1 MRKERVARK
10 ERLALQVGIALTAGV
25 FGAVPVA
32 EGAPVVDKIVT
43 TGTQVAQNG
52 SVTDVTGTQ
61 QNNIVKWTDFSVNQG
76 ETVRFDK
83 GAQEKN
89 YLNLVTGPKT
99 SEIAG
104 RIEGG
109 KDVYLVNPHG
119 VIISHGAQV
128 NVGNLYVSTENT
140 DAALEAFNAGKTPGA
155 VLTAGTA
162 NADVVNLGGIAASSV
177 IVNGDT
183 IRFLTDNVQAQDVT
197 LQAAKSVVKE
207 QTATQSASTGVLRA
221 AALAAKPSYVLRAPS
236 VSNKIAILDA
246 TGLAAMNQNLSGDYS
261 LEADLALS
269 GSYTPIGGNS
279 YGAFT
284 GKFDGN
290 FHTISG
296 IQVSG
301 GTYGGLFG
309 LTSGATIQ
317 NVGVKSGTIN
327 AQYVGGIVGRAE
339 NQTKL
344 IDVFNDGTTI
354 QPTGKGVNSFYA
366 GGIVGYA
373 QNSSIN
379 KAYNTGA
386 IGGRGGGILG
396 CSDSTTVSNVYNT
409 YTGNNSAAGIVGYG
423 VQNDKVSSIT
433 NAYTTGSK
441 IGSNLYTGKQSNAYS
456 VTGVDTASKTSATYS
471 GFDISSSG
479 SDDTVWRIYE
489 GKSLPLLRD
498 FLRRGKG
505 TVAVNYDYTQGS
517 NSGSNGGSDLTLT
530 YNNQDV
536 KLSNLHYTNAN
547 GLTID
552 ASKITQ
558 DTGSLRNANVYDGN
572 GDGKIDVTPDE
583 NGKVFDSNGQMAFYC
598 TSQDGYDL
606 VGNNVYI
613 NQREVNIT
621 GDSVA
626 GKHIT
631 KVYDGKK
638 DASEAVKAI
647 FNASDSSATGL
658 IAGDTTASLTT
669 NDLKA
674 AFDTK
679 DVGVGKT
686 VTANGT
692 LTLTQTA
699 HNYKVTGSGTAQLK
713 NITLTGDI
721 TPATL
726 KLSLADDKT
735 LTKVYEGKAN
745 AATAETVS
753 SLFSNDKTVTGLKTD
768 DNGEQDDVALG
779 FWNNDA
785 KGTYGAKKADGT
797 FTADGSA
804 GEHDVEL
811 AGIQLSGAD
820 KDNYNLVDEHRN
832 IIWGKQYT
840 AGADATASG
849 TLQDVGRASGGT
861 AYLTGTITKR
871 NLTADGFTWYDGS
884 TPHAVQDNT
893 KEYNMTSVYKAANG
907 KTVNKA
913 DGSSAGL
920 VEGDQVAFT
929 VQQSGTH
936 FVNATVADGKVTVQ
950 NNDAKTVK
958 DANQIAYAVTVSGD
972 DAKNYTLNGS
982 DIENGGTA
990 TVYGEGHITPRTL
1003 LVAATDGK
1011 VFEKTYDGGTA
1022 LKTSDGKGTD
1032 TNPFTLA
1039 DGYLAYTG
1047 DDRHQLLNDGATI
1060 TYTGTYSDPN
1070 VARDATSGK
1079 ATTKDVT
1086 FTAQV
1091 KDADGQPSQNYV
1103 FLNGD
1108 SKSTTMAF
1116 VGKGIINPAKI
1127 TAVTFEDASKQYDST
1142 SVNSSI
1148 TMTGATGLVNGESFS
1163 DILQAGTDSQY
1174 VVQNGD
1180 TYQETSHVNA
1190 TNASYTV
1197 SLQNPLGNYDLALP
1211 QDAQGHYLAY
1221 GKGTITPLTI
1231 TKITLNPKA
1240 NTHITKVY
1248 DGNNDVTHVENGQT
1262 VEAKSYVTTLEAD
1275 IPNSTNKLTF
1285 TQDAPSLG
1293 YTVEDAR
1300 FDEKNSHNSQKQNVT
1315 YYLDVKGPDG
1325 FADYTFD
1332 ASLLDQEGRVKAAYA
1347 PQGVITPR
1355 DVKPVV
1361 KGSVTK
1367 VFDGTTDVVD
1377 AGGAKLSGNQLV
1389 DLQGILAADQGSV
1402 TNKTKAVYQNAN
1414 VNRAGNYED
1423 GKGFV
1428 QYTYQLD
1435 GDANGNYHLTQTSG
1449 TGDGT
1454 ITPRHLTAEFSSVHK
1469 TYDGNTTLVGTVDN
1483 QGLPTIKPKN
1493 LADKDT
1499 NKDQIGVSYRG
1510 VYASPDVTDG
1520 NYVKYTG
1527 VALTNNDAGNYVLD
1541 LSYLPGEAE
1550 KTVRGEGKITSA
1562 QVTKND
1568 IVTLFA
1574 PITKIYDGNTNVAY
1588 NHTSDAAYDADY
1600 AAGGARSKTAADFLQ
1615 DGDDA
1620 ASGTQSI
1627 CIKGRALTYG
1637 KDYTIA
1643 AADGATYDGK
1653 DAGNHN
1659 VTYRF
1664 QLSGTVRRNYDF
1676 SQVLGDNSVFSGN
1689 DLLGKT
1695 QGTITRKTVT
1705 AALSGVTDVI
1715 EKKAYDGKT
1724 TLPTGTDVTNRVT
1737 FRGLLGS
1744 DAQLGKVTGAYDT
1757 KDVARNADGTVGTK
1771 DVLYTP
1777 TLDGTGAANYQLKLV
1792 SPEGAALTG
1801 TTLTGAGQGRIL
1813 PKELGFTADRT
1824 DKTYDAT
1831 ADAAVIHP
1839 AFTGFVG
1846 SESLTPGTVDGTA
1859 DGKSLVKAQ
1868 YGIYDGTTFTP
1879 DENVEGDEE
1888 DKAVAYQNLQQ
1899 ALAHAAGQK
1908 DTIKA
1913 SNYTIADTVYF
1924 DKPKEQEQGQGKIKR
1939 LALSAGDIK
1948 KRWSSNITKQYD
1960 GTRDVDITDPEK
1972 NFQIYI
1978 DETTAADGTKLKLPK
1993 TVYLHYELDASQG
2006 GAQYN
2011 SADVKDADAVTYHI
2025 SGLKNSE
2032 KLANNFTFSDGGS
2045 LDPEKYKGD
2054 FTLINDDT
2062 SGSGIMVG
2070 DGTQHAVVGIKKRVL
2085 KGEVTSGHNDKTYNG
2100 ETAADSSFLVLT
2112 AGTDGKSAAEIEAM
2126 LQKDGTTFGNLV
2138 QANYID
2144 AQGHADASASTRPGT
2159 KQVRYTVSLTD
2170 ALKDNYT
2177 VDKDDTTKTET
2188 SYDGYGDIF
2197 KRVVYVDFADDKEDT
2212 KTYDGYDDV
2221 KKPLRTFA
2229 LSDEQGDTGIIKAD
2243 QGKVHLDTG
2252 NITGKYASAHVKR
2265 AADGTPVAQQVSYRG
2280 FGVDNANYEVRAK
2293 AADGADS
2300 DTLVG
2305 KGTITPATLHVGL
2318 KDEKVTKVY
2327 DNTRDVKDATY
2338 GLANVV
2344 KRESDLKTGE
2354 HNVRDA
2360 VHITLLDG
2368 TPQYDNKNANIVKGQ
2383 KTENRSVTYELTWD
2397 NPDYEL
2403 ALAQGAPSQSLDV
2416 TKEVSAGN
2424 VGTVRLVTNAAT
2436 ITPKTVTAALSGVK
2450 DTIEKTY
2457 DGNATLPTA
2466 DLKNRVTFTG
2476 LYDEDQQL
2484 AKVAGVYDTKD
2495 VAWNADGTV
2504 GTKNILYTPKL
2515 EGTGTANYE
2524 LALVTPDGKTLT
2536 GATLTG
2542 EGQGRITPRQLTITA
2557 GYAEKIYDGTADA
2570 EVIHPR
2576 FDGLARGEERLTPG
2590 TALDGK
2596 SLIQAQ
2602 YSRYDGQTFT
2612 PDADVEGDEAYK
2624 AVAYTNLKQAL
2635 QDAAGQS
2642 DIIKASN
2649 YTIADTVY
2657 FDQAKQQGKIK
2668 RLALTA
2674 RDIKQRWG
2682 SDIQKQYD
2690 GTQAIDV
2697 KDPKQYLTLYITGG
2711 TGADG
2716 RNVALP
2722 QTLTLDY
2729 DLDGAQYNSADVRNA
2744 DAVTYHINGVKNGAN
2759 ITNNFRFDDGVTQ
2772 DLTKYQGD
2780 FTLKNGEVSDIARGV
2795 TVGDG
2800 RGTAVVAIKKRV
2812 LKGEVTSGHNDKI
2825 YNGETAADSSFL
2837 VLTDGTDG
2845 KSAAEIEAMLQK
2857 DDTTFGDLIQ
2867 ANYIDAQGH
2876 ADAGASTRA
2885 ADHDATRPG
2894 TKQVRYTV
2902 SLTDALKDNYAVD
2915 KDDTTKTETSYD
2927 GFGDIFKRVVYVD
2940 FANDKEDTKTYDGY
2954 DDVKKPLRTF
2964 ALSDEQGDTGIIKAD
2979 QGKVHID
2986 TGNITGKYA
2995 SAHVKRAADGT
3006 PVAQQVSYRGFGVD
3020 NANYEVRAKAADGA
3034 DSDTLVGMGT
3044 ITPAAL
3050 HVGLRDA
3057 TVTQAYDN
3065 TLDVEDLARYGE
3077 ANVQLA
3083 DGDLKTV
3090 NNVRDTVNVKLSGTP
3105 QYDKKDANVIQG
3117 RKTENR
3123 SVTYEL
3129 TWDNPD
3135 YELAV
3140 AQDVPSQTLDVTE
3153 EISSG
3158 GVGTAR
3164 LVTDAA
3170 LITPR
3175 TVTLAADPAK
3185 TATRLY
3191 DGASG
3196 GAAEHAIGNL
3206 EAGNLAKGEKL
3217 INLFLAPGATE
3228 ESYLPETVLRSAY
3241 DSDPNAGRDGV
3252 AVAGDRNDLRAH
3264 TVTYTYTLQNP
3275 NYQLDATGRT
3285 VGTAKGQGVI
3295 RRRDVTVT
3303 ADPVTMAMGHALPVF
3318 TGGTSGFIAEDAAV
3332 QTSFES
3338 GLQFRP
3344 EDSVTA
3350 PSVGTYGV
3358 YGWYR
3363 TREEQEVTVPAV
3375 LDQDGKTV
3383 VTPAHTEKQLVDVWH
3398 REGNLG
3404 LNYYFQ
3410 QDAGNDTALT
3420 VTRPTAD
3427 WPRSLEE
3434 AFRPAQQYVP
3444 DGNAY
3449 HRVSY
3454 DTHQE
3459 TNRTPT
3465 VGIEYA
3471 AGGLN
3476 VGAAGAAAAALEG
3489 GRDVVNLGGTRAAVV
3504 DVTYP
3509 GAAEFVVSGERAVPG
3524 VTEAAWTKLAASEA
3538 RGAAAAL
3545 GGDAGRGAAGG
3556 ALATQAGSA
3565 ASSAAGALAAQAGS
3579 GSSATA
3585 GATSPAAASRGGAA
3599 RNAGVPLFYNME
3611 ERQPSRLASTA
3622 EAQLF
3627 GDAVP
3632 AAKEAAAAPVK
3643 LFADDGAAEHAA
3655 AGAVAP
3661 ARGTVPALFDDA
3673 ASAAAEQPSS
3683 DAIEVTTSPADE
3695 DDEQKEKE
3703 EAARAAAL
3711 QAKGA
3716 AIGIESEGAGVNL
3729 AG

>member
-1 MRKERVARK
+1 MRKERVAGK

-119 VIISHGAQV
+119 VIFSHGAQV

-140 DAALEAFNAGKTPGA
+140 DAALAAFNAGKTAGA

-162 NADVVNLGGIAASSV
+162 NADVVNLGGVAASTV
-177 IVNGDT
+177 IVNGDS
-183 IRFLTDNVQAQDVT
+183 IRFLTDDVQATQVT
-197 LQAAKSVVKE
+197 LQAAKNIVTE
-207 QTATQSASTGVLRA
+207 QDAARSAAPGVLRA
-221 AALAAKPSYVLRAPS
+221 ASLSSSAPSYVLHAANTESRQ
-236 VSNKIAILDA
+236 AILDSA
-246 TGLAAMNQNLSGDYS
+246 GLAAMNNNLSGSYS
-261 LEADLALS
+261 LEADLKLS

-309 LTSGATIQ
+309 LTSDATIQ
-317 NVGVKSGTIN
+317 NVGVK
-327 AQYVGGIVGRAE
+327 
-339 NQTKL
+339 
-344 IDVFNDGTTI
+344 DGSVTAA
-354 QPTGKGVNSFYA
+354 YA
-366 GGIVGYA
+366 GGIVGKAVNTKLEDVYNQSVAITADGDSTNSLGEDLAGLTAGGIAGYA
-373 QNSSIN
+373 ENSSIK
-379 KAYNTGA
+379 KAYNTASISSDGA
-386 IGGRGGGILG
+386 GILG
-396 CSDSTTVSNVYNT
+396 YSVDTDIENVYNT
-409 YTGNNSAAGIVGYG
+409 ANLSVGIAGYTPVADGSSINNSYTTFGTVVTDEYHGTNSGIVKNSTAMSDYG
-423 VQNDKVSSIT
+423 FDSI
-433 NAYTTGSK
+433 SDS
-441 IGSNLYTGKQSNAYS
+441 GSNN
-456 VTGVDTASKTSATYS
+456 
-471 GFDISSSG
+471 
-479 SDDTVWRIYE
+479 TVWRIYE
-489 GKSLPLLRD
+489 GHSLPLLRD

-505 TVAVNYDYTQGS
+505 AVTVNYDYTGGINSQGT
-517 NSGSNGGSDLTLT
+517 NSGSNQGADLTLT

-536 KLSNLHYTNAN
+536 KLSNISYTNAN

-552 ASKITQ
+552 KNKIAQ
-558 DTGSLRNANVYDGN
+558 DTSLRNANVYD
-572 GDGKIDVTPDE
+572 E
-583 NGKVFDSNGQMAFYC
+583 NGQTANGQQAFYC

-606 VGNNVYI
+606 VGNNVKI
-613 NQREVNIT
+613 NQREVKIS

-631 KVYDGKK
+631 KVYDGKV
-638 DASEAVKAI
+638 DASDAVKAL
-647 FNASDSSATGL
+647 FNASDTSVKGL
-658 IAGDTTASLTT
+658 IAGDKTASLTT

-674 AFDTK
+674 SFADK
-679 DVGVGKT
+679 NVGVGKK

-699 HNYKVTGSGTAQLK
+699 HNYKVTGSGTAQLNDVK
-713 NITLTGDI
+713 LTGDI
-721 TPATL
+721 TPAPLT
-726 KLSLADDKT
+726 LSLADGKT

-768 DNGEQDDVALG
+768 DSGNQDDVALG

-804 GEHDVEL
+804 GDHDVQL
-811 AGIQLSGAD
+811 TGIQLSGAD

-884 TPHAVQDNT
+884 TPHAVQNNT
-893 KEYNMTSVYKAANG
+893 KEYDTTSAYTAANG

-913 DGSSAGL
+913 NGSSAGL
-920 VEGDQVAFT
+920 VTGDQVAFT

-936 FVNATVADGKVTVQ
+936 FVNAAVADGKVTVQ

-958 DANQIAYAVTVSGD
+958 DANQIAYAVTVSGE
-972 DAKNYTLNGS
+972 DAKNYTLNGQ
-982 DIENGGTA
+982 DISNGGTS

-1003 LVAATDGK
+1003 LVAAADGK
-1011 VFEKTYDGGTA
+1011 VFKKTYDGNKD

-1103 FLNGD
+1103 FQRDGNVN
-1108 SKSTTMAF
+1108 TTMEF
-1116 VGKGIINPAKI
+1116 QGKGIINPAKI
-1127 TAVTFEDASKQYDST
+1127 TAVTFDDASKQYDST

-1180 TYQETSHVNA
+1180 TYQETPHVNA

-1211 QDAQGHYLAY
+1211 QDAQGNYLAY

-1248 DGNNDVTHVENGQT
+1248 DGNNDVKHVENGQT

-1355 DVKPVV
+1355 EVKPVV

-1367 VFDGTTDVVD
+1367 VFDGTRYVV
-1377 AGGAKLSGNQLV
+1377 GADGTELSGNQLV

-1402 TNKTKAVYQNAN
+1402 TNGTTAVYQNAN

-1435 GDANGNYHLTQTSG
+1435 GDTNGNYRLKQTSG

-1469 TYDGNTTLVGTVDN
+1469 TYDGNTTLVGTVAN
-1483 QGLPTIKPKN
+1483 QGLPTITLKN
-1493 LADKDT
+1493 LADKDA
-1499 NKDQIGVSYRG
+1499 NKNQIGVSYRG

-1588 NHTSDAAYDADY
+1588 NHTGDAAYDVDY
-1600 AAGGARSKTAADFLQ
+1600 KDGGARSKTAEDFLK
-1615 DGDDA
+1615 DDA
-1620 ASGTQSI
+1620 ADNGTQSI
-1627 CIKGRALTYG
+1627 RIKGRALTYG

-1643 AADGATYDGK
+1643 AADGVTYATYDGK
-1653 DAGNHN
+1653 DAGDHN

-1664 QLSGTVRRNYDF
+1664 QLSDAVRRNYDF
-1676 SQVLGDNSVFSGN
+1676 SQVLGDSSVFSGN

-1695 QGTITRKTVT
+1695 QGTITQKTVT

-1715 EKKAYDGKT
+1715 EKKAYDGKP
-1724 TLPTGTDVTNRVT
+1724 TLPDGTDVTNRVT
-1737 FRGLLGS
+1737 FRGLLAG
-1744 DAQLGKVTGAYDT
+1744 DAQLGKVTGVYDT

-1771 DVLYTP
+1771 NVLYTP
-1777 TLDGTGAANYQLKLV
+1777 SLDGTGAANYQLKLV
-1792 SPEGAALTG
+1792 SPEGAAITD
-1801 TTLTGAGQGRIL
+1801 TKLTGAGQGRIL
-1813 PKELGFTADRT
+1813 PRQLGFSAGYTE
-1824 DKTYDAT
+1824 KTYDAT
-1831 ADAAVIHP
+1831 ADAEVIAP
-1839 AFTGFVG
+1839 EFTGLVDG
-1846 SESLTPGTVDGTA
+1846 KKSLKPGTA
-1859 DGKSLVKAQ
+1859 DGKTLVKAQ
-1868 YGIYDGTTFTP
+1868 YGVYDGTNFTP

-1888 DKAVAYQNLQQ
+1888 YKAVAYQNLKQ
-1899 ALAHAAGQK
+1899 ALVNASGQS

-1924 DKPKEQEQGQGKIKR
+1924 DKAKKQGKIKR

-1948 KRWSSNITKQYD
+1948 ERWSSNITKQYD
-1960 GTRDVDITDPEK
+1960 GTRDVDIKDPEK

-1993 TVYLHYELDASQG
+1993 TVYLHYELDASKG
-2006 GAQYN
+2006 SAQYN
-2011 SADVKDADAVTYHI
+2011 SADVKDANNAVTYHI

-2045 LDPEKYKGD
+2045 LNPEKYKGD
-2054 FTLINDDT
+2054 FTLRNGET
-2062 SGSGIMVG
+2062 SGSGILVG
-2070 DGTQHAVVGIKKRVL
+2070 DGSQKAVVGITKRVL
-2085 KGEVTSGHNDKTYNG
+2085 RVHADGHNDKTYDGNA
-2100 ETAADSSFLVLT
+2100 AADAGHLVL
-2112 AGTDGKSAAEIEAM
+2112 ADGTDGKSAQDIANI
-2126 LQKDGTTFGNLV
+2126 LQNDKTDLASHV
-2138 QANYID
+2138 VANYMATGA
-2144 AQGHADASASTRPGT
+2144 AQETAAEANVGAKHDASQGEGGKVVA
-2159 KQVRYTVSLTD
+2159 
-2170 ALKDNYT
+2170 YT
-2177 VDKDDTTKTET
+2177 VDLAAGKDLTANYVLDTSQAAADGVTKQESGGTET
-2188 SYDGYGDIF
+2188 QGTYIGHGDILR
-2197 KRVVYVDFADDKEDT
+2197 RVVYVSFADPQAENRKE
-2212 KTYDGYDDV
+2212 YDGTPTVTDKADDLIR
-2221 KKPLRTFA
+2221 KFA
-2229 LSDEQGDTGIIKAD
+2229 LSDEDAANKTGIIHAD
-2243 QGKVHLDTG
+2243 KGTVSVTGATGTYDT
-2252 NITGKYASAHVKR
+2252 AHVKR
-2265 AADGTPVAQQVSYRG
+2265 YESGKVQERKHTVTYSGFKLKNADGSGNTNYELAAADGRMDEQG
-2280 FGVDNANYEVRAK
+2280 NAV
-2293 AADGADS
+2293 
-2300 DTLVG
+2300 LVG

-2318 KDEKVTKVY
+2318 RDANVTQVY
-2327 DNTRDVKDATY
+2327 DNTRDV
-2338 GLANVV
+2338 
-2344 KRESDLKTGE
+2344 
-2354 HNVRDA
+2354 
-2360 VHITLLDG
+2360 
-2368 TPQYDNKNANIVKGQ
+2368 
-2383 KTENRSVTYELTWD
+2383 
-2397 NPDYEL
+2397 
-2403 ALAQGAPSQSLDV
+2403 
-2416 TKEVSAGN
+2416 
-2424 VGTVRLVTNAAT
+2424 
-2436 ITPKTVTAALSGVK
+2436 
-2450 DTIEKTY
+2450 
-2457 DGNATLPTA
+2457 
-2466 DLKNRVTFTG
+2466 
-2476 LYDEDQQL
+2476 
-2484 AKVAGVYDTKD
+2484 
-2495 VAWNADGTV
+2495 
-2504 GTKNILYTPKL
+2504 
-2515 EGTGTANYE
+2515 
-2524 LALVTPDGKTLT
+2524 
-2536 GATLTG
+2536 
-2542 EGQGRITPRQLTITA
+2542 
-2557 GYAEKIYDGTADA
+2557 
-2570 EVIHPR
+2570 
-2576 FDGLARGEERLTPG
+2576 
-2590 TALDGK
+2590 
-2596 SLIQAQ
+2596 
-2602 YSRYDGQTFT
+2602 
-2612 PDADVEGDEAYK
+2612 
-2624 AVAYTNLKQAL
+2624 
-2635 QDAAGQS
+2635 
-2642 DIIKASN
+2642 
-2649 YTIADTVY
+2649 
-2657 FDQAKQQGKIK
+2657 
-2668 RLALTA
+2668 
-2674 RDIKQRWG
+2674 
-2682 SDIQKQYD
+2682 
-2690 GTQAIDV
+2690 
-2697 KDPKQYLTLYITGG
+2697 
-2711 TGADG
+2711 
-2716 RNVALP
+2716 
-2722 QTLTLDY
+2722 
-2729 DLDGAQYNSADVRNA
+2729 
-2744 DAVTYHINGVKNGAN
+2744 
-2759 ITNNFRFDDGVTQ
+2759 
-2772 DLTKYQGD
+2772 
-2780 FTLKNGEVSDIARGV
+2780 
-2795 TVGDG
+2795 
-2800 RGTAVVAIKKRV
+2800 
-2812 LKGEVTSGHNDKI
+2812 
-2825 YNGETAADSSFL
+2825 
-2837 VLTDGTDG
+2837 
-2845 KSAAEIEAMLQK
+2845 
-2857 DDTTFGDLIQ
+2857 
-2867 ANYIDAQGH
+2867 
-2876 ADAGASTRA
+2876 
-2885 ADHDATRPG
+2885 
-2894 TKQVRYTV
+2894 
-2902 SLTDALKDNYAVD
+2902 
-2915 KDDTTKTETSYD
+2915 
-2927 GFGDIFKRVVYVD
+2927 
-2940 FANDKEDTKTYDGY
+2940 
-2954 DDVKKPLRTF
+2954 
-2964 ALSDEQGDTGIIKAD
+2964 
-2979 QGKVHID
+2979 
-2986 TGNITGKYA
+2986 
-2995 SAHVKRAADGT
+2995 
-3006 PVAQQVSYRGFGVD
+3006 
-3020 NANYEVRAKAADGA
+3020 
-3034 DSDTLVGMGT
+3034 
-3044 ITPAAL
+3044 
-3050 HVGLRDA
+3050 
-3057 TVTQAYDN
+3057 
-3065 TLDVEDLARYGE
+3065 EDLAKYGE
-3077 ANVQLA
+3077 ANIQTT

-3206 EAGNLAKGEKL
+3206 EAGNLAKGEKF

-3285 VGTAKGQGVI
+3285 VGTARGQGVI

-3344 EDSVTA
+3344 EDSVIA

-3565 ASSAAGALAAQAGS
+3565 ASSAGS
-3579 GSSATA
+3579 GSSAAA
-3585 GATSPAAASRGGAA
+3585 GATSPAAVSRG
-3599 RNAGVPLFYNME
+3599 GVPLFYDME

-3643 LFADDGAAEHAA
+3643 LFADDGAAQHAA
-3655 AGAVAP
+3655 AGAAAP
-3661 ARGTVPALFDDA
+3661 ARGTVPELFDDA